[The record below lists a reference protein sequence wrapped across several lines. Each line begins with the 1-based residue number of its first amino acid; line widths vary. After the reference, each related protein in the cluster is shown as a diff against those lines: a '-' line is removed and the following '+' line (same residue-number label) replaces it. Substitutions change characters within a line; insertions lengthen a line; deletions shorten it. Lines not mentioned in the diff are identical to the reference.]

1 MGIDVV
7 RESALAGRVVVWEE
21 SARDGAQA
29 KTLMTPDFRVRLA
42 REQGQ
47 MFGTDGP
54 RHVVF
59 AAGFPAVCA
68 EEFEAVRQVAVEA
81 EGTVSVSAVCRG
93 TAHDVRQA
101 LASVKGTAHARI
113 MVIVPASEAMA
124 QVMTH
129 RPAAE
134 ALAAGVDL
142 VKGARDMDD
151 SVVVDVCLADASRA
165 DHALMADYSTQMTE
179 AGAGV
184 VVLADTVG
192 DQLPAEAGAMFTA
205 VRAGAG
211 QDVVFASHLHNDLGL
226 GLANTLQALQSGI
239 RVVSSSWL
247 GIAERSGLVATE
259 QLLFLLAYR
268 PDRAKELLGEQA
280 SPWWTTPDLTR
291 LPEIARMVSQETEV
305 PLSVT
310 TPIVGSG
317 VGTISTGTPFVH
329 PQLFQPYDPREL
341 LGVEPRI
348 LLTHLASARVITA
361 VAARLGRDLDREQT
375 KAAAHWVKTR
385 AYRQGRALVDEDE
398 FAGFLDGLVATS

>member
-1 MGIDVV
+1 MSVDVV
-7 RESALAGRVVVWEE
+7 RESALADRVVLWEE

-29 KTLMTPDFRVRLA
+29 KTLMSADFRVRLA

-47 MFGTDGP
+47 MFGQDGP

-68 EEFEAVRQVAVEA
+68 EEYEAVRKVAVEA

-93 TAHDVRQA
+93 TGQDVRQA
-101 LASVKGTAHARI
+101 LASVTGTAHARI
-113 MVIVPASEAMA
+113 MVIVPASESMA

-129 RPAAE
+129 RSAAE
-134 ALAAGVDL
+134 ALAAGVEL
-142 VKGARDMDD
+142 VKHARDTDD
-151 SVVVDVCLADASRA
+151 SVIVDVCLADASRA
-165 DHALMADYSTQMTE
+165 DHALMADYSARMTE

-184 VVLADTVG
+184 MVLADTVG

-205 VRAGAG
+205 VRAQA
-211 QDVVFASHLHNDLGL
+211 DRNVVFASHLHNDLGL
-226 GLANTLQALQSGI
+226 GLANTLEALRAGI

-259 QLLFLLAYR
+259 QLLFMLAYR
-268 PDRAKELLGEQA
+268 PDRAEELLGGQT
-280 SPWWTTPDLTR
+280 SPWWTAPDLTR

-341 LGVEPRI
+341 LGIEPRV

-361 VAARLGRDLDREQT
+361 VAARLGRELDKEQT
-375 KAAAHWVKTR
+375 KAAGQWVKTR
-385 AYRQGRALVDEDE
+385 AYRQGSAMVDEDE